1 MNRKANG
8 IKGFTLFELMA
19 AVAIVTITTGMA
31 IPKLLAQ
38 MGSAQRR
45 SATHQFVSAH
55 ALTKATAIRYGTVAE
70 LHIDVSGSRYWIE
83 VDTSYGSGVTDTVR
97 MHDYSSEESLVM
109 ASNRYLVCFDGRGLP
124 STAGACQA
132 ANATVVFAESS
143 QADTLKFTILGQ
155 VLR

>member
-1 MNRKANG
+1 MNRKVNG
-8 IKGFTLFELMA
+8 VKGFTLLELMA

-31 IPKLLAQ
+31 MPRLLEQ

-83 VDTSYGSGVTDTVR
+83 VDTSYGGGVTDTVR
-97 MHDYSSEESLVM
+97 MHDYSEESVVM

-132 ANATVVFAESS
+132 ADATVVFAESS
-143 QADTLKFTILGQ
+143 QADTLRFTLLGQ

>member
-8 IKGFTLFELMA
+8 VKGFTLFELMA
-19 AVAIVTITTGMA
+19 AVAIVTITTTIGV
-31 IPKLLAQ
+31 PRLLEQ

-55 ALTKATAIRYGTVAE
+55 ALTKATAIRCGTVAE
-70 LHIDVSGSRYWIE
+70 LHIDASGSRFWIE
-83 VDTSYGSGVTDTVR
+83 VDTSFGGGVRDTVR
-97 MHDYSSEESLVM
+97 MYDHPEESLEM
-109 ASNRYLVCFDGRGLP
+109 ASNRSLVCFDGRGLP

-132 ANATVVFAESS
+132 ADATVVFAASS
-143 QADTLKFTILGQ
+143 QADTVSFTLLGQ